1 VGVAVLCVADEGT
14 AAQVLGRLDARETLI
29 YLRGSARLLVPRL
42 LWAERP
48 DLALTLRLAGG
59 RRVEGAVTRWRE
71 HLQGRSVVLTVDRH
85 HASGGLLEQLA
96 AIEGLLD
103 ERAELRDQAPC
114 WWSPPLPRRRP
125 L

>member
-1 VGVAVLCVADEGT
+1 
-14 AAQVLGRLDARETLI
+14 VLGRLDARETLI
-29 YLRGSARLLVPRL
+29 YLRGSAPLLVPRL
-42 LWAERP
+42 LCAERP

-85 HASGGLLEQLA
+85 HASDGLLEQLA

-114 WWSPPLPRRRP
+114 
-125 L
+125 